1 MSGYDSIKDWA
12 YDNFDPNDFDS
23 FQDWLDVIENDF
35 DENGRGIP
43 LRDIFDI
50 ADFERLEQFYNDIKG
65 KTREEEPY
73 TEDIIPDITTSP
85 IMDDI
90 TTPHIVEDII
100 TNLIKP
106 TDIIE
111 PIKFASKFGGFLRK
125 LFKI

>member
-50 ADFERLEQFYNDIKG
+50 ADYERLEQFYNDIKG
-65 KTREEEPY
+65 KTREEEPVF
-73 TEDIIPDITTSP
+73 TEDITP
-85 IMDDI
+85 DI

-106 TDIIE
+106 ADIIE